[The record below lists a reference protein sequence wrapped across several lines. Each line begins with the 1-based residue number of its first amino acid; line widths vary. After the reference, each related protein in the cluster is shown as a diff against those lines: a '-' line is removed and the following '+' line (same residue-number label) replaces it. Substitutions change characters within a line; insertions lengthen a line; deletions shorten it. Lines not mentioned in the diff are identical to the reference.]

1 MNKFE
6 HAAQADYE
14 ALYKDKDMIAL
25 LAELYE
31 ALHELDPENYNIN
44 EHWSLQEEEEADNHD
59 SL

>member
-31 ALHELDPENYNIN
+31 ALHELDPGNYNIN
-44 EHWSLQEEEEADNHD
+44 EHWSLQEEEEADD
-59 SL
+59 